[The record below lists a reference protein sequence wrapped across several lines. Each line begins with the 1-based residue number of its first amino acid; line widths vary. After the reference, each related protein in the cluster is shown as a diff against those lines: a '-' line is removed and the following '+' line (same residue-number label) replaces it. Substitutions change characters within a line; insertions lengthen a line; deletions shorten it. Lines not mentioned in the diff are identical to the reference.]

1 MIKGTT
7 RLLTPSLRSSAYRLT
22 LTLAITLG
30 LLQGCKVTVDPPP
43 ATLSEGHLMI
53 PDQTAD
59 ADDVDP
65 DNSIPEFV
73 SAPPSLPEPQPFLAQ
88 STHTVVVFDVPVR
101 ELLFSLARDSDLNL
115 DIDPEINSTISLNAV
130 EQPLPAILERIADSA
145 NLRYELRNN
154 TLTIKVDN
162 AFLKNYSVDYLNIS
176 RRSVGSVAVST
187 QISSTGQGAG
197 DSGSGGDAGNSSDT
211 TVTSIT
217 DHAFWET
224 LRENITSILGQSAA
238 TESESASPDIIF
250 NSESGTIAVRATQRQ
265 HKDIAAFLDKIQLST
280 QRQVLIEATIAEVNL
295 NDSYQ
300 AGINWNLIN
309 PSASS
314 GVEIGQSFNDLAL
327 STPPAFSVSV
337 SDLSLSGNQLQA
349 TLQALETFGDV
360 TVMSSPK
367 VMAMNN
373 QTALLK
379 VVDNLIYF
387 TVEVNIDTSSATV
400 GGGSLTTFETEV
412 NTVPVGFVMSVT
424 PFIDERGSVILNVRP
439 TISRVI
445 NFVRDPNPAL
455 ADVDVVSEIP
465 VIQVREVESVLKVA
479 SGDIAVIGGL
489 MQDEVKRS
497 NRGVPLISRVPLIG
511 NAFRYDDDETNK
523 TELVI
528 FLKPTVIENASVDGG
543 DLRNFKQFLPTNNQ
557 P

>member
-1 MIKGTT
+1 MTKGITT
-7 RLLTPSLRSSAYRLT
+7 ILRRCYRALTPLPVL
-22 LTLAITLG
+22 LG
-30 LLQGCKVTVDPPP
+30 LSLLQGCIVALDPPQP
-43 ATLSEGHLMI
+43 KLSDGHLSTPKQLQ
-53 PDQTAD
+53 PDDT
-59 ADDVDP
+59 
-65 DNSIPEFV
+65 NNTIPEFV
-73 SAPPSLPEPQPFLAQ
+73 LASPSLPVPQPVLAPA
-88 STHTVVVFDVPVR
+88 THTVVVFDVPVR

-115 DIDPEINSTISLNAV
+115 DIDSEISSTISLNAV
-130 EQPLPAILERIADSA
+130 EQPLPAILDRIANSA

-154 TLTIKVDN
+154 TLSIKVDS
-162 AFLKNYSVDYLNIS
+162 AFLKSYSVDYLNIS

-187 QISSTGQGAG
+187 QISSTGQGGDEAG
-197 DSGSGGDAGNSSDT
+197 GAADNSSDT
-211 TVTSIT
+211 VVTSIT
-217 DHAFWET
+217 NHAFWQT
-224 LRENITSILGQSAA
+224 LRTNISGILGQSSSSD
-238 TESESASPDIIF
+238 TEAGADSANIIF
-250 NSESGTIAVRATQRQ
+250 NSESGTIAIRATQRQ
-265 HKDIAAFLDKIQLST
+265 HKDIAAFLERVQLST

-309 PSASS
+309 PDNSS
-314 GVEIGQSFNDLAL
+314 GVEISQNFNDISL
-327 STPPAFSVSV
+327 STPPAISVNV
-337 SDLSLSGNQLQA
+337 SDLALGGNQLQA

-387 TVEVNIDTSSATV
+387 TVEVNIDTSAAGI
-400 GGGSLTTFETEV
+400 GGGGLTTFQTEV

-424 PFIDERGSVILNVRP
+424 PYIDAAGSVILNVRP

-455 ADVDVVSEIP
+455 ASVDVVSEIP
-465 VIQVREVESVLKVA
+465 VIQIREVESVLKVR

-497 NRGVPLISRVPLIG
+497 NRGVPLLGKIPLIG
-511 NAFRYDDDETNK
+511 NAFRYDDDQTSK

-528 FLKPTVIENASVDGG
+528 FLKPTVIENASIDGG
-543 DLRNFKQFLPTNNQ
+543 DLQNFKQFLPTNNQ

>member
-1 MIKGTT
+1 MIRSKTILF
-7 RLLTPSLRSSAYRLT
+7 RRIIRSSAVLLT
-22 LTLAITLG
+22 ALAITL
-30 LLQGCKVTVDPPP
+30 LQSCAVTVDPPQP
-43 ATLSEGHLMI
+43 TLSEGHLSTSEPI
-53 PDQTAD
+53 EQDSANGD
-59 ADDVDP
+59 RAE
-65 DNSIPEFV
+65 IPEFI
-73 SAPPSLPEPQPFLAQ
+73 SASPSLPAPQPFLEQ
-88 STHTVVVFDVPVR
+88 STHTIVVFDVPVR

-115 DIDPEINSTISLNAV
+115 DMDPAINSTISLNAL
-130 EQPLPAILERIADSA
+130 EQPLSSILERIANIA
-145 NLRYELRNN
+145 NLRYELNNN
-154 TLTIKVDN
+154 TLTIKPDT
-162 AFLKNYSVDYLNIS
+162 AFLRSYSVDYLNIS

-197 DSGSGGDAGNSSDT
+197 DSSSSSGSGNSSDT
-211 TVTSIT
+211 VVTSIT

-224 LRENITSILGQSAA
+224 LRSNIGSILGETGSAE
-238 TESESASPDIIF
+238 TEGETASPNIIF
-250 NSESGTIAVRATQRQ
+250 NSESGTIAVRATERQ
-265 HKDIAAFLDKIQLST
+265 HRDVAAFLDKIQLST

-309 PSASS
+309 PDTSS
-314 GVEIGQSFNDLAL
+314 GVEISQNFNDISL
-327 STPPAFSVSV
+327 STPPTFSLSV
-337 SDLSLSGNQLQA
+337 SDLDVGGNQLQA

-360 TVMSSPK
+360 SVMSSPK

-387 TVEVNIDTSSATV
+387 TVEVNIDTSTATV
-400 GGGSLTTFETEV
+400 AGGSLTTFETEV

-465 VIQVREVESVLKVA
+465 VIQVREVESVLKVN
-479 SGDIAVIGGL
+479 SGDIAIIGGL

-497 NRGVPLISRVPLIG
+497 NRGIPLLGRIPVVG

-528 FLKPTVIENASVDGG
+528 FLKPTVIENASIEDG
-543 DLRNFKQFLPTNNQ
+543 DLRSFEQFLPANNQ